1 MLGLSAVLSL
11 ALGAQ
16 AAFGTTVRARTPYS
30 VKETHSVPSKW
41 GQIGRVDPSH
51 MLHLQIG
58 LKQGNFD
65 ELERHLYEGTSLYDP
80 ARSVRG

>member
-16 AAFGTTVRARTPYS
+16 AAFETPVRARTPYS
-30 VKETHSVPSKW
+30 VKETHFVPSKW

-65 ELERHLYEGTSLYDP
+65 DLERRLFEGTSLYDL
-80 ARSVRG
+80 ARSI